1 MAKPIVDGLESDLL
15 GRARVLRLNLLDS
28 VGMSAA
34 RRLGVRAVPTFFV
47 VDGQGNVVETQV
59 GFPNRE
65 KLGAQVEALLV
76 K

>member
-1 MAKPIVDGLESDLL
+1 
-15 GRARVLRLNLLDS
+15 
-28 VGMSAA
+28 MSAA
-34 RRLGVRAVPTFFV
+34 RQLGVRAVPTFFV

-65 KLGAQVEALLV
+65 KLSAQVEALLV